1 MATNCTFFCYGEGP
15 DGRGS
20 ERSGIISLADVVV
33 QTTTTDV
40 GTFNTA
46 TVTADKQR
54 SILLTASAAATA
66 GVEPGWYDN
75 VGGANFRK
83 QVTQGADRW

>member
-1 MATNCTFFCYGEGP
+1 MATNCTFYSYGEGP

-20 ERSGIISLADVVV
+20 ERSGVISLADVTVN
-33 QTTTTDV
+33 TTPTAT
-40 GTFNTA
+40 GGWNTA
-46 TVTADKQR
+46 SVTADKQR
-54 SILLTASAAATA
+54 SIFVDAAAAATA

-75 VGGANFRK
+75 IGGANFRK